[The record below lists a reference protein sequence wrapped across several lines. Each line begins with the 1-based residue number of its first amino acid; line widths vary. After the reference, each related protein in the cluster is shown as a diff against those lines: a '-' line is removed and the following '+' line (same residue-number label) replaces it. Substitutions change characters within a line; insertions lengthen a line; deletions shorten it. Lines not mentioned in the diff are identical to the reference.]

1 MKTIHFLSNV
11 VVNPIHNKI
20 EKILENDFHVSCSDL
35 NQVEQFLLSDVKVD
49 ILVVILTSK
58 YFFQTNEYENI
69 EEKLGILLSLLTNYK
84 EKNEASILL
93 SNLWDSSSSVSFQE
107 ADRAENN
114 DKIVQANR
122 KIFKY
127 AGQLTSFQ
135 VLNIFNLAK
144 KIGDDNFYRRKMDF
158 LYQMPFSENKFL
170 IGSFI
175 LLLAVAEIKEPLL
188 YSGVASRM
196 FIFILV
202 YGYFEKIAAKKL
214 KGFHRNNLN
223 VTQSA
228 RLSSR

>member
-20 EKILENDFHVSCSDL
+20 ARILENDFHVSCSDL

-69 EEKLGILLSLLTNYK
+69 EEKLEILLSLLTNYK

-122 KIFKY
+122 KIFK
-127 AGQLTSFQ
+127 
-135 VLNIFNLAK
+135 
-144 KIGDDNFYRRKMDF
+144 
-158 LYQMPFSENKFL
+158 
-170 IGSFI
+170 
-175 LLLAVAEIKEPLL
+175 
-188 YSGVASRM
+188 
-196 FIFILV
+196 
-202 YGYFEKIAAKKL
+202 
-214 KGFHRNNLN
+214 
-223 VTQSA
+223 
-228 RLSSR
+228 